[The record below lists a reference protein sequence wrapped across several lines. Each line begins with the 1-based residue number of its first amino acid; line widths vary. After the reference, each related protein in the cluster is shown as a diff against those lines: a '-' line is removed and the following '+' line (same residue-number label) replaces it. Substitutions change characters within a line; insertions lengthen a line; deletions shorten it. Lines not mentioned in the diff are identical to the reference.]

1 MVLGVKPVLAQIS
14 TPTPV
19 TGIQIQYVPPTNPAH
34 QPIYDRLKRR
44 QVLEQYKE
52 FMSPLQ
58 LKTHL
63 DVILRGC
70 NGKPGASY
78 QPSSQSIVYCYEYI
92 EYIEK
97 IAARGDVIPGVKRED
112 IIVGDFVE
120 TLLHETS
127 HAIFHLF
134 DIPIFA
140 REEDA
145 ADALA
150 AFALLQLGK
159 DVA

>member
-1 MVLGVKPVLAQIS
+1 LGAHEMWRFSLLRTIALALAAAAMVLATNSALAQIS

-19 TGIQIQYVPPTNPAH
+19 VGIQIQYLPPTNPAH

-70 NGKPGASY
+70 DGKPGASY
-78 QPSSQSIVYCYEYI
+78 QLSSQSIIYCYEYI
-92 EYIEK
+92 ETIEK
-97 IAARGDVIPGVKRED
+97 VAAKADLVPGVKRED

-134 DIPIFA
+134 DIPI
-140 REEDA
+140 
-145 ADALA
+145 
-150 AFALLQLGK
+150 
-159 DVA
+159 